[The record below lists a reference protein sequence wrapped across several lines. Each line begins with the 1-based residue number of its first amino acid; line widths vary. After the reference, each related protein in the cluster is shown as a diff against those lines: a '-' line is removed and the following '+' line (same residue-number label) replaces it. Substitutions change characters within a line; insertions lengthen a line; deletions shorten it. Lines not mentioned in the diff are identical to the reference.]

1 LAPLVRLGEHDRI
14 RPAELLVRL
23 ACCSSRRAAAGA
35 LCGGHLVRVRVRV
48 TVTVRGWLR
57 VRLRLRLRVG
67 VGVRVGV
74 RRCAAAT
81 ISIRASSVATG
92 PT

>member
-1 LAPLVRLGEHDRI
+1 MAPLVRLGEHDRI

-48 TVTVRGWLR
+48 TVTVR
-57 VRLRLRLRVG
+57 V
-67 VGVRVGV
+67 
-74 RRCAAAT
+74 
-81 ISIRASSVATG
+81 
-92 PT
+92 